1 MSAAGI
7 GTARD
12 AVLEPTRSSRSRA
25 RVGEG
30 RAPAPRRTSP
40 KIAFLVRALEYGGAE
55 RQLVVLA
62 KALHERG
69 NDVRVLTFYAGAP
82 LEAELR
88 QAGVPLRSLGKTGRW
103 DVFGFLRRL
112 HGVLREERVD
122 ILHGYLDVPNAV
134 AVVMRVLHPGLTVVW
149 GVRASYMDLT
159 QFDWLARVTSPIVRA
174 LSRYAHL
181 VIANSRAGLEYAVA
195 HGYRRATATVIPNGI
210 DAERFVPDRAPGL
223 RVRAEWGVAPHE
235 CLIGLIG
242 RLDPMK
248 DHATFL
254 AAASRLG
261 ARPDVRFVCVGGGEP
276 RYAGELAERA
286 EQLELADRLIW
297 AGPRPDMCA
306 VYNALDIMCSSSS
319 GEGFPNV
326 IGEAMA
332 CGVPCVVTDVGDS
345 AWILDQP
352 ALVAPPRDPAALAE
366 RMRRLV
372 DDRAYAARVGADGR
386 QRILREFSVSRL
398 AASTEAALSQLIAG
412 RLQ

>member
-12 AVLEPTRSSRSRA
+12 AVIEPTHASRAIA
-25 RVGEG
+25 RVGDG
-30 RAPAPRRTSP
+30 RGSPPSRVRP

-62 KALHERG
+62 KAMHERG
-69 NDVRVLTFYAGAP
+69 NDVRILTFYGGAP

-88 QAGVPLRSLGKTGRW
+88 QAGVPLRTLGKTGRW
-103 DVFGFLRRL
+103 DVIGFLRRL
-112 HGVLREERVD
+112 HAVLREEPVD
-122 ILHGYLDVPNAV
+122 ILHGYLDIPNAV
-134 AVVMRVLHPGLTVVW
+134 AAVMRVLHPRLTVVW

-159 QFDWLARVTSPIVRA
+159 QFDWLARVSNPIILA

-195 HGYRRATATVIPNGI
+195 QGYRRATATVIPNGI
-210 DAERFVPDRAPGL
+210 DAERFVPDRAAGL
-223 RVRAEWGVAPHE
+223 RVRTEWGVAPHE

-248 DHATFL
+248 DHPTFL
-254 AAASRLG
+254 AAAARLG

-276 RYAGELAERA
+276 RYADEMAGLAR
-286 EQLELADRLIW
+286 QFGLADRVIW
-297 AGPRPDMCA
+297 AGPRADMCP

-352 ALVAPPRDPAALAE
+352 ALVAPPRDPAALAD
-366 RMRRLV
+366 RMQRLV
-372 DDRAYAARVGADGR
+372 DDRAYAARVGADSR
-386 QRILREFSVSRL
+386 QRVLREFSVSRL
-398 AASTEAALSQLIAG
+398 AASTEEALSRLIAA
-412 RLQ
+412 RLR